1 MEEEEVEE
9 EVEEEHQVLCLSL
22 EPVGRLVL
30 LCLNFAW
37 YLGCRSD
44 GLGICL
50 LEDLGLEEAEVVL
63 ADRPLDDG
71 HEAVQE
77 SRYVGSGGR
86 DLSQHQHFSLDETLG
101 LRDYAYM

>member
-1 MEEEEVEE
+1 M
-9 EVEEEHQVLCLSL
+9 
-22 EPVGRLVL
+22 
-30 LCLNFAW
+30 
-37 YLGCRSD
+37 
-44 GLGICL
+44 
-50 LEDLGLEEAEVVL
+50 VL

-101 LRDYAYM
+101 LRAHAYVEPVVHDMEEDRGADISSKT